1 MTEKKTGLKKT
12 LQGMVVGDRM
22 EKTVVVAV
30 QRSMRHA
37 LYHKT
42 LRKTRRY
49 KAHDERNECHV
60 GDTVRIMECRP
71 VSRDKKFRVVQI
83 VERAK

>member
-1 MTEKKTGLKKT
+1 MTEKKTGLKKM
-12 LQGMVVGDRM
+12 LQGMVVGDKM

>member
-1 MTEKKTGLKKT
+1 MTERKRGLKKT
-12 LQGMVVGDRM
+12 LQGMVVGDKM
-22 EKTVVVAV
+22 DKTVVVAV
-30 QRSMRHA
+30 RRSMRHA

-60 GDTVRIMECRP
+60 GDTVKIVECRP
-71 VSRDKKFRVVQI
+71 LSRDKKFRVVQI